1 MNFLEQVFEN
11 GYATKDVE
19 LASGKIKVTL
29 QNLSAKDQLK
39 IEDSMSEI
47 TGSSAFVLNTYS
59 LMLLSYTVKKYNK
72 NSFNSIKDA
81 KDFLEN
87 QPSFVLDKLTK
98 EHSEFEKE
106 LGEAITGEEIEKTF
120 FETSSMPKDLE
131 QKSGE
136 LNLGKEEA

>member
-11 GYATKDVE
+11 GSATKDVE

-47 TGSSAFVLNTYS
+47 TGSSAFVLHTYS

>member
-11 GYATKDVE
+11 GYATKEVE
-19 LASGKIKVTL
+19 LANGKIKVSL
-29 QNLSAKDQLK
+29 QNLSAKDQLI
-39 IEDSMSEI
+39 IEDSMSDV
-47 TGSSAFVLNTYS
+47 TGSSAFVLHTYS
-59 LMLLSYTVKKYNK
+59 LMLLSFTVKKYNK
-72 NSFNSIKDA
+72 HSFKSTDEA

-120 FETSSMPKDLE
+120 FETSSMPNDLE

-136 LNLGKEEA
+136 LSSGKEEA